1 MLLALDVGN
10 TNTVLGVFRGAELV
24 ANWRLT
30 TARDQT
36 VDEYGILTRNLFTLA
51 GLDPGEIHG
60 VIISSVVPPLNATL
74 EEMAQRYFHAKA
86 LFIEPG
92 VRTGMP
98 IHYDNPQEVGADR
111 IANSVAAFA
120 KYGGPCIVVDFGT
133 AINFD
138 VVSERGEYLGG
149 ALVPGIG
156 ISADALFSR
165 AARLWRVEIRD
176 PGKIIATNTAQSMQA
191 GLFYGFT
198 DLVDGIVARMKA
210 VLGEKTRVVATGG
223 QAPLIAPASRHIQQI
238 DEFLT
243 LEGLRIIWERNQ
255 PARQDRARSFPRA
268 VANCAGRRAATKSAR
283 ARRPQLDRAQPWAH
297 STTSTI
303 SRRSRSISGA
313 SAARICWFRRWTGP
327 SSKPGRRPAFRW
339 TPCCAGSIS
348 AFESYQRSRRAAG
361 RPLKSLAYCV
371 DAVLDA
377 ATQKKELPVGRRS
390 RSQTP
395 GRTRRSLFRA
405 TSCALSS
412 RAIPNACAQAA
423 DKLRASRS
431 RAGPPHRAD
440 PASLAGDRAG
450 CSTRPAQL
458 DLEDLERRLTVLEEK
473 LTAALTA
480 AADEEDASDHPPR
493 PGPATRALPPPND
506 RRAIEPTRAPIH
518 AEAPVRAIRSAAT
531 QPFLSHL
538 RFHARSY

>member
-10 TNTVLGVFRGAELV
+10 TNTVLGVFRGAELI

-36 VDEYGILTRNLFTLA
+36 VDEYGVLTRNLFTLA
-51 GLDPGEIHG
+51 GLDPGEIRG
-60 VIISSVVPPLNATL
+60 VIISSVVPTLNGTL
-74 EEMAQRYFHAKA
+74 EEMAQRYFHTKA

-111 IANSVAAFA
+111 IVNGIAAFA

-138 VVSERGEYLGG
+138 VVSEHGEYLGG

-223 QAPLIAPASRHIQQI
+223 QAALIARASKHIQHT

-243 LEGLRIIWERNQ
+243 LDGLRIVWERNQ
-255 PARQDRARSFPRA
+255 PARQNRAEPARS
-268 VANCAGRRAATKSAR
+268 GAATGAPAKPAR
-283 ARRPQLDRAQPWAH
+283 VRRP
-297 STTSTI
+297 T
-303 SRRSRSISGA
+303 
-313 SAARICWFRRWTGP
+313 
-327 SSKPGRRPAFRW
+327 
-339 TPCCAGSIS
+339 
-348 AFESYQRSRRAAG
+348 
-361 RPLKSLAYCV
+361 
-371 DAVLDA
+371 
-377 ATQKKELPVGRRS
+377 
-390 RSQTP
+390 
-395 GRTRRSLFRA
+395 
-405 TSCALSS
+405 
-412 RAIPNACAQAA
+412 
-423 DKLRASRS
+423 
-431 RAGPPHRAD
+431 
-440 PASLAGDRAG
+440 
-450 CSTRPAQL
+450 
-458 DLEDLERRLTVLEEK
+458 
-473 LTAALTA
+473 
-480 AADEEDASDHPPR
+480 
-493 PGPATRALPPPND
+493 
-506 RRAIEPTRAPIH
+506 
-518 AEAPVRAIRSAAT
+518 
-531 QPFLSHL
+531 
-538 RFHARSY
+538 